1 MAGKAEGPW
10 TGWMSTKF
18 PLEIP
23 AALGLTMYCPES
35 AAAAAARAGSGG
47 ELCRAG

>member
-23 AALGLTMYCPES
+23 AALGLTMY
-35 AAAAAARAGSGG
+35 
-47 ELCRAG
+47 